1 MTLRLS
7 REETRR
13 VAIMAQVLDAD
24 RPKDLYETVQRLDR
38 VQMDPTAV
46 VARTE
51 HLVLYSRIGA
61 YDRAELEQLMWKERR
76 LFEYWAFIVPT
87 ADLPLYKHTMDRI
100 RLGTSPRKYYLP
112 RWMKE
117 NAGFRQRV
125 LRELARRGPLKSRD
139 IADESSV
146 TYESTGWNGNR
157 NVGRMLDGLWARGEV
172 AIVGREGGERL
183 WGLAKDWYP
192 PKSFRRASDPLVARE
207 VMSRQLAT
215 KGVARVKDFGY
226 QFDGR
231 PPAWEKALADLVRE
245 GKAREVTVEGLKHSY
260 YVWTP
265 LLDRKFRGRSAVLSP
280 FDQLI
285 HDRVR
290 ARDFFDLE
298 YKLEIYVPPAKRRW
312 GYYVLPVLD
321 GDRFVARF
329 DARREPETGTFRV
342 LALHAEPGAT
352 ASSARVVA
360 REVKA
365 LARWLKLRNVEYE
378 RVPRGW
384 RTGLEA

>member
-1 MTLRLS
+1 MTLALTREQARRL
-7 REETRR
+7 
-13 VAIMAQVLDAD
+13 AIMAQLLDAE
-24 RPKDLYETVQRLDR
+24 RPKDLYDTVQRLGR

-51 HLVLYSRIGA
+51 HLVLYSRLGA
-61 YDRAELEQLMWKERR
+61 FAREELEDLMWKERK

-87 ADLPLYKHTMDRI
+87 ADLPLHKHTMDRI
-100 RLGTSPRKYYLP
+100 RLGTSPRRHYLP

-117 NAGFRQRV
+117 NAAFRQKV

-139 IADESSV
+139 ITDDSSVRYESS
-146 TYESTGWNGNR
+146 GWNGDR

-172 AIVGREGGERL
+172 AIVGREGQERL
-183 WGLAKDWYP
+183 WGLARDWYP
-192 PKSFRRASDPLVARE
+192 ADVRRAPDREVARE
-207 VMSRQLAT
+207 VMSRQLAV
-215 KGVARVKDFGY
+215 KGVARLKDFGY
-226 QFDGR
+226 SFDGR
-231 PPAWEKALADLVRE
+231 PPAWEKALADLVHE
-245 GKAREVTVEGLKHSY
+245 GKAREVTVAGLRGSF
-260 YVWTP
+260 YVWTT
-265 LLDRKFRGRSAVLSP
+265 LLDRPFRGRSAVLSP
-280 FDQLI
+280 FDRLI
-285 HDRVR
+285 HDRVQ
-290 ARDFFDLE
+290 ARDFFDLD
-298 YKLEIYVPPAKRRW
+298 YLLEIYVPPAKRRW

-352 ASSARVVA
+352 PASARVVA

-365 LARWLKLRNVEYE
+365 LARWLKLRNIEYD

-384 RTGLEA
+384 RKALGA